1 MDRSPDLEK
10 GYFDAYASATT
21 NLRTWLV
28 AYGIGAPV
36 LFLSNDSL
44 WQALA
49 KAKCAS
55 CVGLL
60 FLLGV
65 AFQVLIALINKNA
78 MWFCY
83 YAETK
88 PAFKSSYVYKT
99 CNWLS
104 EQFWIDMIL
113 DIMSIVFFIVATF
126 KVFVAVVQSSSS

>member
-36 LFLSNDSL
+36 LFLSNDGL

-49 KAKCAS
+49 RAKCAS
-55 CVGLL
+55 CVGML
-60 FLLGV
+60 FLGGV
-65 AFQVLIALINKNA
+65 ASQVVIALINKFA

-83 YAETK
+83 YGEIK
-88 PAFKSSYVYKT
+88 PEFKSSRTYKVSD
-99 CNWLS
+99 WIS
-104 EQFWIDMIL
+104 EQFWIDIIL
-113 DIMSIVFFIVATF
+113 DLLSIGLFTVATY
-126 KVFVAVVQSSSS
+126 KVFLAVVRSPGS